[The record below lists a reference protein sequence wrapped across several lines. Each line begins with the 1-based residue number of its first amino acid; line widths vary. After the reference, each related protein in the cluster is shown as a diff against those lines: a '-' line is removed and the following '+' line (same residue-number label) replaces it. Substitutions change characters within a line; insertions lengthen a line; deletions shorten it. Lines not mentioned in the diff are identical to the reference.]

1 MKYRTLEVHAANG
14 VSVVWLNR
22 PEVRNAFND
31 VLIGELTEA
40 LEALDADRSVRAV
53 ALAGRGP
60 AFCAGGDLAWSRRMG
75 AGSQQANAR
84 DARKLGAMFHRL
96 YSMRK
101 PTLARV
107 HGAAYAGA
115 LGLIACCDVAVAA
128 QDAEF
133 CLSEV
138 NVGLAA
144 ATILPYLVRSMGERH
159 ARRYVLS
166 AEVFTAADA
175 YRTGLVHELAVPYEL
190 DAVVDAM
197 LGQLLKGGPAAQA
210 AAKRLFDEVA
220 GRPLTPGMVAG
231 TAAEF
236 AALRA
241 SAEGKE
247 GIGAFLEKREPAWRA
262 GAARPAAR
270 KKRAR

>member
-1 MKYRTLEVHAANG
+1 VI
-14 VSVVWLNR
+14 WLNR
-22 PEVRNAFND
+22 PEVRNAFDD
-31 VLIGELTEA
+31 VLIGELTGA

-75 AGSQQANAR
+75 AGSPQANAR
-84 DARKLGAMFHRL
+84 DARRLGAMFHRL
-96 YSMRK
+96 YSMSK

-107 HGAAYAGA
+107 HGSAYAGA

-138 NVGLAA
+138 KLGLAA

-166 AEVFTAADA
+166 AEVFTAAEA
-175 YRTGLVHELAVPYEL
+175 YRIGLVHELAVPEEL
-190 DAVVDAM
+190 DAVVDGL
-197 LGQLLKGGPAAQA
+197 LGQLVAGGPAAQA
-210 AAKRLFDEVA
+210 AAKRLIGTVSTK
-220 GRPLTPGMVAG
+220 PLTPALVAS
-231 TAAEF
+231 TSDEF

-241 SAEGKE
+241 SKEGLE
-247 GIGAFLEKREPAWRA
+247 GIGAFLEKRAPAWRA
-262 GAARPAAR
+262 GAARPAP